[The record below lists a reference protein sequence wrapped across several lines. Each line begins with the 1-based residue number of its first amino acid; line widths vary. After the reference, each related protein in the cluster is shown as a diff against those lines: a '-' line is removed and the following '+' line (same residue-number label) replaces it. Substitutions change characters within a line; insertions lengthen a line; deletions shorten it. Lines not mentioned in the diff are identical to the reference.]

1 MFKRRK
7 KAILSLALALSLIV
21 PMSAY
26 VSASTEDAQ
35 TTNQDQRTDK
45 VKGYHGHKY
54 GKKFFEL
61 GFFSHGIHKQTYF
74 TLLIEKYAPERLAEW
89 EPILKESTRLH
100 EELRSLY
107 EAKPELLKGNKKEAK
122 KNEKEDQWKAEREQQ
137 IKTYQSFD
145 EAIRSQDA
153 AKIKTALEQ
162 LLPRIKQQ
170 NERMAERIA
179 ELKNKK

>member
-1 MFKRRK
+1 
-7 KAILSLALALSLIV
+7 
-21 PMSAY
+21 
-26 VSASTEDAQ
+26 
-35 TTNQDQRTDK
+35 
-45 VKGYHGHKY
+45 
-54 GKKFFEL
+54 
-61 GFFSHGIHKQTYF
+61 
-74 TLLIEKYAPERLAEW
+74 LLIEKYAPERLAEW

-100 EELRSLY
+100 EELRVLY
-107 EAKPELLKGNKKEAK
+107 EARPELLKGNKKEAK
-122 KNEKEDQWKAEREQQ
+122 KNEKEDQWRAEREQQ